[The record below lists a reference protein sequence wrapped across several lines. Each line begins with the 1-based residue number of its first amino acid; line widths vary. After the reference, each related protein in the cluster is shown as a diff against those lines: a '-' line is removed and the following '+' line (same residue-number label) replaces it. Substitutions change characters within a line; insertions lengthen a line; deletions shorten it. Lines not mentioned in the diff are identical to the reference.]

1 MGSVS
6 YKRTR
11 SLSGTNF
18 LWILLAGILCSLV
31 VHLLL
36 LDKSRSWVVPGFSAA
51 HYDTIV
57 PRTFRMKRVEI
68 DPKTIEETRVEE
80 KKDVVRPEVSVAVE
94 KPKTHDVGSETVS
107 MPKMLPPNAMVTQ
120 EKPMVSAASL
130 ITDDHLQNMGK
141 IPPSTPAIVIAEKTD
156 APFSLPEPK
165 DSKVQQDSGP
175 RIGEATAG
183 SGEKFSNLDD
193 LLAGTAKV
201 TSQTA
206 PILMPTDLL
215 FEYNSSILRS
225 DAEQSLAKL
234 GDLIKKNSQAIFR
247 IEGHTDSFG
256 SDEYNDLLSLKRAEA
271 VKEWL
276 LQHAGL
282 DAKNMTT
289 AGLGKRHLL
298 VPPTGSVSQQQLNR
312 RVEIVITTQ

>member
-18 LWILLAGILCSLV
+18 LWILIAGFLCSLV
-31 VHLLL
+31 VHLLFL
-36 LDKSRSWVVPGFSAA
+36 NKSRSWVVPGFSAA

-68 DPKTIEETRVEE
+68 DPQTIEETREEE
-80 KKDVVRPEVSVAVE
+80 KKDVVRPEVSLAME
-94 KPKTHDVGSETVS
+94 KPKTHEVGSETLPT
-107 MPKMLPPNAMVTQ
+107 PKMLPPKATVPQ
-120 EKPMVSAASL
+120 EKPMVSASL
-130 ITDDHLQNMGK
+130 LIADNPAQNMGK
-141 IPPSTPAIVIAEKTD
+141 IPPSTPAIEIAEKTD
-156 APFSLPEPK
+156 APFYLPDP
-165 DSKVQQDSGP
+165 KVQQDDGP
-175 RIGEATAG
+175 RVGDATAG

-193 LLAGTAKV
+193 LLSGAAKV

-215 FEYNSSILRS
+215 FEYNSSILRN
-225 DAEQSLAKL
+225 DAEKSLAKL
-234 GDLIKKNSQAIFR
+234 GALIKKNSQAIFR

-256 SDEYNDLLSLKRAEA
+256 SDEYNDQLSLKRAEA

-276 LQHAGL
+276 LQQAGL

-298 VPPTGSVSQQQLNR
+298 IPSTGSVSQQQLNR
-312 RVEIVITTQ
+312 RVEIVITAQ

>member
-1 MGSVS
+1 
-6 YKRTR
+6 
-11 SLSGTNF
+11 
-18 LWILLAGILCSLV
+18 
-31 VHLLL
+31 
-36 LDKSRSWVVPGFSAA
+36 
-51 HYDTIV
+51 
-57 PRTFRMKRVEI
+57 MKRVEI

-107 MPKMLPPNAMVTQ
+107 MPKMLPPNAVVPQ

-130 ITDDHLQNMGK
+130 IPDDHLQNMGK
-141 IPPSTPAIVIAEKTD
+141 TPPSTTAIAIAEKTD

-193 LLAGTAKV
+193 LLAGSAKV

-298 VPPTGSVSQQQLNR
+298 VPPTGSVAQQQLNR